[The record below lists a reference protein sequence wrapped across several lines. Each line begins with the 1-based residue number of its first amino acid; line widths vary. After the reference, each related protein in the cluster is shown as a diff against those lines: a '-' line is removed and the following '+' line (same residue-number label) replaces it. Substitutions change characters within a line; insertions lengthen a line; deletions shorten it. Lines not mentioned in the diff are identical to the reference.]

1 MLNNFIEN
9 RDFSLLLEFAKYKS
23 IKTSTIYIPQSS
35 VFKKMFYIKKG
46 ILRSFYITKSG
57 EERTVFFRW
66 EGQMTVIPEC
76 VFENEPSR
84 QTWQALED
92 CELLEI
98 DFEVINKMS
107 KNNFS
112 LLEVRLQF
120 AQKMLIEALLRIES
134 FIINNPE
141 ERYNKLIV
149 QKPEIIKRIA
159 NKYIASFIGVTPV
172 SLSRI
177 RKRIVSQK
185 K

>member
-23 IKTSTIYIPQSS
+23 IQTSSIYIPQSS
-35 VFKKMFYIKKG
+35 VFRKMFYIKKG
-46 ILRSFYITKSG
+46 IIRSYYVTKSG

-76 VFENEPSR
+76 VFDNEPSR

-98 DFEVINKMS
+98 DFEVINEIS

-112 LLEVRLQF
+112 LLEVRLLF

-134 FIINNPE
+134 FVINNPE
-141 ERYNKLIV
+141 ERYNKLIA
-149 QKPEIIKRIA
+149 QKPEIIKRVA
-159 NKYIASFIGVTPV
+159 NKYIASYIGVTPV

>member
-46 ILRSFYITKSG
+46 ILRSFYVTKSG

-98 DFEVINKMS
+98 DFDVINKMS
-107 KNNFS
+107 KNNYS